1 VEVRVLSAAPFIV
14 DVLPCP
20 LVEEPAAFGERE
32 RASYGSLVS
41 CAGMPTGDEKPSKEP
56 RFNSPA
62 A

>member
-1 VEVRVLSAAPFIV
+1 
-14 DVLPCP
+14 LPCP